1 MRDLCCCCWRG
12 SPARRRSARLHLGR
26 VRSCFSHRAP
36 STHSCLQGLPPARQR
51 FSLLRSPQRAT
62 QNSKLCLV
70 KRCPVFLSHFNNIPV
85 VWCTIIR
92 RGKRRTAGVRVRSS
106 DLKYCLQMKQKE
118 FASTPVLIALR
129 CIKIYLRCLRGLT
142 LVYFSWIFK

>member
-12 SPARRRSARLHLGR
+12 SPARCSSARLHLRR

-36 STHSCLQGLPPARQR
+36 STCSCLKGLPPARQR
-51 FSLLRSPQRAT
+51 FSLLRAT

-85 VWCTIIR
+85 VWCPIIR
-92 RGKRRTAGVRVRSS
+92 RGKRRTAGIRAQSS
-106 DLKYCLQMKQKE
+106 DLRYCLQMKQKE
-118 FASTPVLIALR
+118 FASTSVLIALR